1 MHVVVFEGIHWR
13 TFAPFS
19 LSRPVFMLPC
29 GAGTL
34 LDKQLRATK
43 PTRLTLWVRPGLED
57 YCRRLIVPKMPCP
70 TEVNA
75 PLDEDAALL
84 LSGRTLHL
92 SGYEFEHIDSVVFDE
107 GVTGRRL
114 VRHAQVHMPGLSP
127 SDMMQR
133 NERWKK
139 VLELPTGMPQARL
152 PQFVWDLINWN
163 EEAIVSDS
171 IAMTDPSQPK
181 PAGSYHLINEND
193 VWLGANV
200 KLGPGCVLDA
210 SRGAVI
216 LADEVSIG
224 ANAVLQGPCYIGPH
238 TQVTPLS
245 LIRGGTSTG
254 PMCKIGGEISNSIL
268 NGFVNKA
275 HHGFL
280 GDSCIGEWVNLAAGT
295 TTSNLKNT
303 YGEVSMTVDGHRTK
317 SGRRFLGS
325 LIGDHTKTA
334 IGTNMMTG
342 SYAGFCTM
350 IGCSKHPP
358 KFIPSF
364 TFLTDEGAA
373 PYRLDKAQETMK
385 AVFTRRGRVWNDTDR
400 AMNEFVA
407 EQAKMVEKQEQ
418 AEKES

>member
-19 LSRPVFMLPC
+19 LSRPVVMLPC

-43 PTRLTLWVRPGLED
+43 PPRLTLWVRPGLED

-210 SRGAVI
+210 SRGALI
-216 LADEVSIG
+216 L
-224 ANAVLQGPCYIGPH
+224 
-238 TQVTPLS
+238 
-245 LIRGGTSTG
+245 
-254 PMCKIGGEISNSIL
+254 
-268 NGFVNKA
+268 
-275 HHGFL
+275 
-280 GDSCIGEWVNLAAGT
+280 
-295 TTSNLKNT
+295 
-303 YGEVSMTVDGHRTK
+303 
-317 SGRRFLGS
+317 
-325 LIGDHTKTA
+325 
-334 IGTNMMTG
+334 
-342 SYAGFCTM
+342 
-350 IGCSKHPP
+350 
-358 KFIPSF
+358 
-364 TFLTDEGAA
+364 
-373 PYRLDKAQETMK
+373 
-385 AVFTRRGRVWNDTDR
+385 
-400 AMNEFVA
+400 
-407 EQAKMVEKQEQ
+407 
-418 AEKES
+418 